1 MLQILIPAAGRGTRF
16 NGSEFIEPKPLIY
29 WNNKNMIQHV
39 VENFSKDINN
49 LIVIKREEHDYEL
62 NNDVKIIS
70 IDYTT
75 DGPASTC
82 ALSKDI
88 INLDDELIIT
98 NCDQI
103 IKDWNQDLFL
113 SYARKYDGVLGC
125 FISNSPKNSYVKVN
139 DDNLVTE
146 VKEKVVISNIATNGL
161 HYWKKA
167 KYFFESYQKM
177 VNNNDKTN
185 NEFYVAPTY
194 NYLLSESYKIG
205 IYMFN
210 QHYPIGTPEDLKK
223 YFENESIKN

>member
-1 MLQILIPAAGRGTRF
+1 MIQIIIPAAGRGSRF
-16 NGSEFIEPKPLIY
+16 HNSEFQSPKPLIN
-29 WNNKNMIQHV
+29 WNGKNMIEHV
-39 VENFSKDINN
+39 IDNFRYKSKLILITRSEHKINHSE
-49 LIVIKREEHDYEL
+49 IQ
-62 NNDVKIIS
+62 KIE

-82 ALSKDI
+82 YLSKDLI
-88 INLDDELIIT
+88 DLEDELIIT

-113 SYARKYDGVLGC
+113 SFARKYDGVLGC

-139 DDNLVTE
+139 EENLVTE
-146 VKEKVVISNIATNGL
+146 VREKIVISNIATNGL

-167 KYFFESYQKM
+167 KYFFDSYQKM
-177 VNNNDKTN
+177 IQNDDRTN
-185 NEFYVAPTY
+185 NEFYIAPTY
-194 NYLLSESYKIG
+194 NYLLKDSYKIG

-223 YFENESIKN
+223 YLDNENI